1 MWHHLSDAPKL
12 WVRLCSSAFLGVNQL
27 PLRIQISIFA
37 DPRRL
42 QLGFLWINASMLPI
56 LYHDYFDL
64 DRIVKSR
71 HSRYP
76 SPSVGVIGSV
86 GMEGQQIVK
95 ASFRD
100 ISKTT

>member
-1 MWHHLSDAPKL
+1 MGAVMFICLSRRQSTAVTHSNFHICGSKE
-12 WVRLCSSAFLGVNQL
+12 V
-27 PLRIQISIFA
+27 SIGI
-37 DPRRL
+37 L
-42 QLGFLWINASMLPI
+42 VVNASMLPI

-86 GMEGQQIVK
+86 GMQGQQIVK

>member
-1 MWHHLSDAPKL
+1 
-12 WVRLCSSAFLGVNQL
+12 
-27 PLRIQISIFA
+27 
-37 DPRRL
+37 
-42 QLGFLWINASMLPI
+42 MLPI